1 MNEICTSIEQ
11 SKKLLELGID
21 VNTSDMYWSLTN
33 KNQPPII
40 GNYCAEYCGMQ
51 LPAWSFTAL
60 LELMSLINEYNIEY
74 RPIIERYA
82 DDGWACKYYNEETR
96 STDDVYVRR
105 YGRTPLDAAF
115 KMICW
120 LKENNKL

>member
-21 VNTSDMYWSLTN
+21 VNTSDMYWSLVN
-33 KNQPPII
+33 KNHPPII
-40 GNYCAEYCGMQ
+40 GNYCAEYGGMQ
-51 LPAWSFTAL
+51 LPAWSLNAL
-60 LELMSLINEYNIEY
+60 MELMPLINEYNVEY
-74 RPIIERYA
+74 RPIIERYK

-96 STDDVYVRR
+96 STDDVYIRR

-115 KMICW
+115 DMVVW